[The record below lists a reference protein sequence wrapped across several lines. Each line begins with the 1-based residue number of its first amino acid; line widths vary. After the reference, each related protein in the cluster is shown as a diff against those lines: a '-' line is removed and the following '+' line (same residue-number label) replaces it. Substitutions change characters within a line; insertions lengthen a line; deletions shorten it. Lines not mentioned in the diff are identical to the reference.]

1 MDAGHYRRTF
11 RPAVAREGFDPFL
24 STMSAIFLWYGKPP
38 FADAYQECGDHGSA
52 LIFVA
57 VIGFIYLI
65 ANEIWFS

>member
-1 MDAGHYRRTF
+1 
-11 RPAVAREGFDPFL
+11 
-24 STMSAIFLWYGKPP
+24 MSAIFLWYGKPP